1 MAIGCSARSPETW
14 FQSTKPPPLLEPLL
28 EPLIEPLKL
37 PNLPPKLPSPLLG
50 VAEDAL

>member
-28 EPLIEPLKL
+28 EPLKL